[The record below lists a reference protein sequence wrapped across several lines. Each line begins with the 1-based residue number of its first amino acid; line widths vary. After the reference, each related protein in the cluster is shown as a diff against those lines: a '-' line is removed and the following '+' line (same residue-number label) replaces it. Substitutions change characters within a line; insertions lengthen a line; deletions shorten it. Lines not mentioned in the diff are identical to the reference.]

1 MSDGKVEVVAKLAN
15 NNNHKLHIRILYV
28 FAVLSFGLHAV
39 SLVAVLQQ
47 PHTAVYQNM
56 ADTRDEPKQ
65 SGGNVNMALQMI
77 QEGDV
82 CNERL

>member
-1 MSDGKVEVVAKLAN
+1 MLGDSLGAGIVYHLSKNDLEEMGDVE
-15 NNNHKLHIRILYV
+15 
-28 FAVLSFGLHAV
+28 
-39 SLVAVLQQ
+39 
-47 PHTAVYQNM
+47 NM